1 MTNSPVKVKAL
12 LFWLILGTLIGWQL
26 NTAFAGPAA
35 QISSNSTADEIDLNL
50 FWDVWGQVHEDYVDA
65 EEVDLKEVS
74 YGAVRGLVDSL
85 GDPYSVFMTPE
96 ETEAFQDDLKGE
108 LQGIGAELTI
118 RDASLVVVSPL
129 KNSPAEKAGLL
140 PGDQV
145 ILVDGKPTADMTLL
159 DAINAIRGEEG
170 TSVTLTLLRNGVDD
184 TLDKTIV
191 REKIHVPSVDLSF
204 DEINGKQIAHMEV
217 YQFGDETVTEFNEA
231 TRQILLENPDG
242 LILDLRLNGGGFLD
256 ASIEMMSEFFE
267 ESVTAVIVK
276 RRNKQDEVMVTTGK
290 GQLADIPMLV
300 LIDSG
305 SASASEI
312 LAGALQDYGRATLF
326 GTQSFGKG
334 SVQEFS
340 SLKDGSSLRLT
351 IAKWYTP
358 KDRTI
363 HEVGVT
369 PDQIVEMDPSLVGS
383 PDDIQYK
390 AALEFFATQK

>member
-1 MTNSPVKVKAL
+1 MNPPVKVKAL
-12 LFWLILGTLIGWQL
+12 LFWLVLGTLIGWQL
-26 NTAFAGPAA
+26 NTAFAGPSA
-35 QISSNSTADEIDLNL
+35 QISSINAAGEEMDMGL
-50 FWDVWGQVHEDYVDA
+50 FWDVWGQVHDNYVDA
-65 EEVDLKEVS
+65 DEVDLKEAA
-74 YGAVRGLVDSL
+74 YGATRGLIDSL

-96 ETEAFQDDLKGE
+96 ETTDFQNTLSGE

-140 PGDQV
+140 PNDQV

-170 TSVTLTLLRNGVDD
+170 SSVTLTILRAGSED
-184 TLDKTIV
+184 TIEKTIV
-191 REKIHVPSVDLSF
+191 REKIHVPSVELTF
-204 DEINGKQIAHMEV
+204 EEVAGKEIAHMEV

-231 TRQILLENPDG
+231 TREILLKNPDA

-256 ASIEMMSEFFE
+256 ASVEMMSEFFE
-267 ESVTAVIVK
+267 DSVKGVIVK
-276 RRNKQDEVMVTTGK
+276 RRNKDDEVLYTKGK
-290 GQLADIPMLV
+290 GQMAKLPMVV

-312 LAGALQDYGRATLF
+312 LAGALQDYGRATLL
-326 GTQSFGKG
+326 GVQSFGKG

-363 HEVGVT
+363 SEVGIT
-369 PDQIVEMDPSLVGS
+369 PDQVVEMDPSLVGS

-390 AALEFFATQK
+390 AALDFLATK